1 MKVAVYGFGQV
12 AKYLLSMLSEIPGV
26 EIKYIVSTQ
35 DRSSILYPDV
45 NFTTDPLIPVV
56 DKSVDVIFECI
67 SDDIAA
73 IEIAKNTITNNKWLI
88 SCNKK
93 LWSMHSGAF
102 SDFSEASREAVL
114 LNSLACNDR
123 GTTAYPE
130 IVIKLST
137 LNSVPANELY
147 AFRGCD
153 AKCAAMTMVED
164 FKRIALEVHEK

>member
-1 MKVAVYGFGQV
+1 MIVAVYGFGQV
-12 AKYLLSMLSEIPGV
+12 GKQLLSMLSEIDSIK
-26 EIKYIVSTQ
+26 IKYVVSTQ
-35 DRSSILYPDV
+35 DRVSKLYPD
-45 NFTTDPLIPVV
+45 TTFIKDILLPIN
-56 DKSVDVIFECI
+56 DGSVDVIFECI
-67 SDDIAA
+67 SDDLVAKDIANKA
-73 IEIAKNTITNNKWLI
+73 IANNKWLI

-93 LWSMHSGAF
+93 LWSMHSNAF

-130 IVIKLST
+130 IAIKLST

-153 AKCAAMTMVED
+153 AKCAAMAMVED
-164 FKRIALEVHEK
+164 FKKIP